1 MPAEER
7 VVQVRHDEVGVV
19 HLPVERRDAPPSRPV
34 SPPAV
39 KIASAPAIHSIG
51 RFIFTRPTISVATK
65 AKSWMP
71 VGITT
76 ASDAAEKKP
85 RRSTAGRW

>member
-1 MPAEER
+1 MASITP
-7 VVQVRHDEVGVV
+7 VR
-19 HLPVERRDAPPSRPV
+19 PPS
-34 SPPAV
+34 V

-51 RFIFTRPTISVATK
+51 RLFFTLPTINVAAKTK
-65 AKSWMP
+65 IWMP

-85 RRSTAGRW
+85 RLMLGSPVVNMWCTHSPKDRKPTPTALSTIQE